1 MKVSDSEKLILVML
15 SELYD
20 TMGVK
25 GEIDPDFIRSA
36 VLGNK
41 TWSIPWMYPG
51 IPFEDDDTP
60 QEVKEVLDILDMWSV
75 IEDSYGEL
83 SDDEKQHLAVEA
95 EPFGKEPKFRGFDG
109 NNEPEYM
116 STVSFLVNKLD
127 RYEEFKGRNFN
138 SHSRVL
144 DVYRRMLPAFDEAMS
159 QTSFPLGVE
168 QIALV
173 LKAQSHPDYRK

>member
-51 IPFEDDDTP
+51 IPFAEDDTP
-60 QEVKEVLDILDMWSV
+60 EVVKEVLDILDMWSV
-75 IEDSYGEL
+75 IEASYAEL
-83 SDDEKQHLAVEA
+83 SADEKEQLASKA

-109 NNEPEYM
+109 NNESEYM
-116 STVSFLVNKLD
+116 STASFLVNKLD
-127 RYEEFKGRNFN
+127 RFEEFKGRYFN
-138 SHSRVL
+138 SHSRVV
-144 DVYRRMLPAFDEAMS
+144 DVYRRMLPAFDEVMS
-159 QTSFPLGVE
+159 QTGFPLGVE
-168 QIALV
+168 QIASV
-173 LKAQSHPDYRK
+173 LKAQIHPDYRK